1 MPWSKVFTFDDP
13 LPYQSTIYTA
23 DVELI
28 PTTRGQFFGEL
39 MQVRL
44 QKVWMQRYF
53 MSLPQIH
60 IVANRSGRTAFAALR
75 YGLVAGGGR
84 GEYSRRSPSA
94 VSG

>member
-1 MPWSKVFTFDDP
+1 MPSSKVFTFDDP
-13 LPYQSTIYTA
+13 LPYQLAIYTA

-39 MQVRL
+39 TQVRL
-44 QKVWMQRYF
+44 QMQRYF

-60 IVANRSGRTAFAALR
+60 IVANRSGRTAFAAPR